1 MELESKL
8 RNLLAPE
15 VAELGYE
22 IAKLNLVSNKNGLT
36 LEIAVDRDDLISLDD
51 IVLVSG
57 RINEVLDRE
66 DPISAP
72 YTLDVSSLGAEKP
85 IPIDRLAHYVGR
97 YVNVHIR
104 DAVGGKNDYEGDL
117 LAIENDVVRIAY
129 RDKTRTK
136 TVELALPN
144 IDKARLAIKF

>member
-1 MELESKL
+1 MESESKL

-36 LEIAVDRDDLISLDD
+36 LEIAVDRDDPISLDD

-66 DPISAP
+66 AFPQLDQRLSA
-72 YTLDVSSLGAEKP
+72 A
-85 IPIDRLAHYVGR
+85 
-97 YVNVHIR
+97 
-104 DAVGGKNDYEGDL
+104 
-117 LAIENDVVRIAY
+117 
-129 RDKTRTK
+129 
-136 TVELALPN
+136 
-144 IDKARLAIKF
+144 